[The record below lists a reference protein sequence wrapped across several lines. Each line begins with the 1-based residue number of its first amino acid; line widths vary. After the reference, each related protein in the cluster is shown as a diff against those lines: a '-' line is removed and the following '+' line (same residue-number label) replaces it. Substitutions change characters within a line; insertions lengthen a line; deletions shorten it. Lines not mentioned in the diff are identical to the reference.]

1 MLPKRLKQRR
11 KDLGLTQT
19 QLAEKVNTKK
29 TTISNYETGYST
41 PSNEMLSDLAD
52 ALQTTADYLL
62 GRTDNDSMTVNTP
75 VSPDLINDPDLQ
87 IAFKEAADFS
97 EEARRQTID
106 FINYLKEKEKAKGRK
121 IPNSPEE

>member
-62 GRTDNDSMTVNTP
+62 GRTDNDSMTDNTS
-75 VSPDLINDPDLQ
+75 VTPDLINDPDLQ

-121 IPNSPEE
+121 G

>member
-62 GRTDNDSMTVNTP
+62 GRTDNDSMTVKTP
-75 VSPDLINDPDLQ
+75 DAPDLINDPDLQ

-121 IPNSPEE
+121 SPTTESD

>member
-62 GRTDNDSMTVNTP
+62 GRTDNDSMTVKT
-75 VSPDLINDPDLQ
+75 Q
-87 IAFKEAADFS
+87 I
-97 EEARRQTID
+97 
-106 FINYLKEKEKAKGRK
+106 GRAHV
-121 IPNSPEE
+121 

>member
-11 KDLGLTQT
+11 KAMGFTQT

-52 ALQTTADYLL
+52 ALETTADYLL
-62 GRTDNDSMTVNTP
+62 GRTDNDSMMVD
-75 VSPDLINDPDLQ
+75 VQSPPDFNDPDLQ

-121 IPNSPEE
+121 TPNSDR